1 MRVVRA
7 VWLLIAVVG
16 LCGCAL
22 LAPGQK
28 PEVHLVNVQPGSQEG
43 FEQRFVI
50 TLLVLN
56 PTSSELKISGLS
68 YNLKLQGEKL
78 ISGAAGGMNPI
89 PPYGQSTIKVPAS
102 ANLISGLKIIGAFI
116 ESRSQSVDFELEAR
130 LSMGWF
136 HVPVTVVEA
145 GSIDLGKN

>member
-1 MRVVRA
+1 MKVMHA
-7 VWLLIAVVG
+7 LWLLVALVT
-16 LCGCAL
+16 LSGCAL

-28 PEVHLVNVQPGSQEG
+28 PEVHLVNVQPGSREG
-43 FEQRFVI
+43 LEQYFVI

-56 PTSSELKISGLS
+56 PTSSELKVSGMS

-78 ISGAAGGMNPI
+78 ISGVCGGLNPI

-102 ANLISGLKIIGAFI
+102 ANLISGLKIIGAFM

-130 LSMGWF
+130 ISLGWWRL
-136 HVPVTVVEA
+136 PITVVEA
-145 GSIDLGKN
+145 GSIDLGEH

>member
-1 MRVVRA
+1 MRVMRA
-7 VWLLIAVVG
+7 VWLLIALAG
-16 LCGCAL
+16 LSGCAL

-28 PEVHLVNVQPGSQEG
+28 PEVHLVNVQPGAHEG
-43 FEQRFVI
+43 FEQHFVI

-56 PTSSELKISGLS
+56 PTGSELNVSGLS

-102 ANLISGLKIIGAFI
+102 ANLISGLKIIGAFM
-116 ESRSQSVDFELEAR
+116 ESRSQSVNFELEAR
-130 LSMGWF
+130 ISLGWWRL
-136 HVPVTVVEA
+136 PITVVEA
-145 GSIDLGKN
+145 GSIDLGER